1 MTAVYIDRIASPLGD
16 LLVAH
21 AGDQLC
27 MLDFEGYESRFDAL
41 LARRFGNL
49 AIQEKRLATGIHTA
63 LLAYMAGELDA
74 LEDIPVHTV
83 GTSFQQLVWQTLRS
97 IPPGETW
104 SYAQLANVVG
114 RPGAHRA
121 VGLANA
127 QNPVA
132 IVVPCHRVIGSDGQL
147 TGYAGGMDRKRWL
160 LTHEGVRLPTERSLQ
175 ADLFSQIDHHAV

>member
-1 MTAVYIDRIASPLGD
+1 MTAVYIDRVSSPMGE
-16 LLVAH
+16 LLLAH

-41 LARRFGNL
+41 LSRRFGNL
-49 AIQEKRLATGIHTA
+49 VIAEKAVASSIRTALCAYLAGEYEAIQ
-63 LLAYMAGELDA
+63 
-74 LEDIPVHTV
+74 DIPVHTI
-83 GTSFQQLVWQTLRS
+83 GTSFQQLVWHTLRR
-97 IPPGETW
+97 IPAGETW
-104 SYAQLANVVG
+104 SYAKLATAVG
-114 RPGAHRA
+114 RPGAQRA

-160 LTHEGVRLPTERSLQ
+160 LSHEGVRLPAERSMQ
-175 ADLFSQIDHHAV
+175 ADLFI